1 MFRPP
6 PPGTKLTPWVPD
18 LIFTPISRAF
28 ERLGVYFYNRVIHRT
43 EIGLFDKR
51 WNPKVHGPYCHWRY
65 YGKPDTK
72 LMNVKV
78 AELPAWIGRR
88 EKTIGA
94 FYNEFMRQIWRVHN
108 KFYSG
113 PVYAPVVKTIFRFI
127 FAFSFLNWFVKQHR
141 YWEIKKN
148 LILKPLRCFFELQ
161 NQRTNSRPGK
171 FSFFGV
177 TSQRSI
183 AAPDVEGWSE
193 VIWRKRRVYMEQR
206 QVRPQFANNIY
217 GNEAPI
223 SKVDVQLSSE
233 PTALSLSET
242 ENTHQPVTRQLQRPN
257 LGISSFAPQE
267 ESELCESSLAQRRSA
282 HLPKLRQ
289 LSSNLT
295 NLSFEAG
302 SFRNEMGDINFK
314 YADCDTFAS
323 ELAELYS
330 YAELNEWTAN
340 GDSYQQFLQQKKM
353 STVWIGLAKAEKQ
366 AVLADI
372 IQYLEMSSAH
382 DRLEAARTLLYILQ
396 GAYLDLESPH
406 SEVVTDCMDE
416 ARRNLRSNGDFLENF
431 CLLQA
436 ACNAYLAYEAGVFRT
451 LCEVLLLEAN
461 DATEERQAYLDQIY
475 GNDRNPSAL
484 STHSNTRSLSST
496 DGAERP
502 KKTATMA
509 ENEMIRAVLSCLYH
523 MVESI
528 RRSEVLAKCTHVS
541 DYSAS
546 RLEQLQQQ
554 FIREL
559 REPIECIDK
568 PLLSFLFDLVPP
580 FIRGSCTR
588 IPIKKVMLLIWKVM
602 LASCGDMQQMKEE
615 KAKKRQTAGLPPI
628 EDTVTTAAK
637 MRATNFSTA
646 SEAAAEPSTRKTRRF
661 GGAENSRGRLNANRG
676 AFNRQQA
683 LTALS
688 GDDSSSVAPLP
699 PPLPLDID
707 DEPLDDEEASSL
719 VLNDSQPQG
728 DLPDGAAAAE
738 EHPIK
743 EEEDDPSTPLAHS
756 PIPSSLPW
764 TSKVRESEIEQFIEN
779 ERLKFY
785 GYKLPGDGK
794 SLFGFPPPVLQSVN
808 ALRRHLYTSTG
819 DLEIER
825 ERLLNKFP
833 FSHREQV
840 TESPAENLY
849 VHMVPTL
856 PTDSICF
863 LKVLL
868 AAIPAPKAKMESAII
883 LSDVLSKHSDAADML
898 SSSLNLDVCSST
910 HNVLEEAVRLA
921 IDINRHKEIIVKATT
936 AVLINLLKLF
946 RLTHIYQF
954 ENLAQQLVLTNCLPL
969 ILKFL
974 DQNMAKYFQS
984 KNELAPLCYPKAV
997 VWFATHERQWPILSA
1012 ENIAEEAHN
1021 QSYFLW
1027 RNVFSSV
1034 NLLRILN
1041 KLTKNKHS
1049 RTMMLVVFKSAPIL
1063 KRCLKIRLVT
1073 LTELINSF
1081 RPFQGIFQFYALK
1094 LLKMQ
1099 ARYLGRQWRRTNM
1112 DVISSIYMKVRHR
1125 LNDDWA
1131 FANETRCKSWDFQ
1144 MEERDLKSAIERFNS
1159 RRYGDLYPELTLIN
1173 DPKDK
1178 MSNGSQ
1184 FAEENENE
1192 QSEQEEEQE
1201 QEYDDELDLSEFE
1214 PVDNSATSLLSETP
1228 EFSVHFRR
1236 NYEKWL
1242 EDAVFRNP
1250 VDWDAVIKPTD
1261 ELEQMNRPSDSTELQ
1276 WLVGTFADTREL
1288 QRWFQRA
1295 SIDGVRILSVQID
1308 ALDRLVEIVE
1318 PEIKNMKQV
1327 IFVSNSDVLVQFLG
1341 LDKTARIL
1349 HQLSTFCPVITRL
1362 FERFDL
1368 SEKVARLHYVCSNVL
1383 RLRVKNGKTIC
1394 ETKTEKKDGAYG
1406 QTVCFLSSFDP
1417 TQELQT
1423 EEFTIDPTTLCIHAQ
1438 AYQLPKFQIEETQA
1452 NGPQDSLPK
1461 TTFDMGLNL
1470 SAEEQKAKRSTKLP
1484 FTHAQNEEGLV
1495 SLNIGAGKKI
1505 RAGGQ
1510 IIYTPDQGDDLDDSD
1525 PDEDLMI

>member
-1 MFRPP
+1 
-6 PPGTKLTPWVPD
+6 
-18 LIFTPISRAF
+18 
-28 ERLGVYFYNRVIHRT
+28 
-43 EIGLFDKR
+43 
-51 WNPKVHGPYCHWRY
+51 
-65 YGKPDTK
+65 
-72 LMNVKV
+72 
-78 AELPAWIGRR
+78 
-88 EKTIGA
+88 
-94 FYNEFMRQIWRVHN
+94 
-108 KFYSG
+108 
-113 PVYAPVVKTIFRFI
+113 
-127 FAFSFLNWFVKQHR
+127 
-141 YWEIKKN
+141 
-148 LILKPLRCFFELQ
+148 
-161 NQRTNSRPGK
+161 
-171 FSFFGV
+171 
-177 TSQRSI
+177 
-183 AAPDVEGWSE
+183 
-193 VIWRKRRVYMEQR
+193 MEQR

-223 SKVDVQLSSE
+223 SKVDVQLSSG
-233 PTALSLSET
+233 PTAVSVSET

-302 SFRNEMGDINFK
+302 SFRNEMGDIDFK

-340 GDSYQQFLQQKKM
+340 CDSYQQFLQQKKM
-353 STVWIGLAKAEKQ
+353 STVWIGLAKSEKQ

-416 ARRNLRSNGDFLENF
+416 ARRNLRSDGDFLENF

-461 DATEERQAYLDQIY
+461 DATEERQAYLDQMY

-602 LASCGDMQQMKEE
+602 LASCGDLQQMKEE
-615 KAKKRQTAGLPPI
+615 KAKKRQAAGLPPI

-637 MRATNFSTA
+637 MRATNFSAA
-646 SEAAAEPSTRKTRRF
+646 SEAAAEPSTRKTRRL

-699 PPLPLDID
+699 PPLPLDVD
-707 DEPLDDEEASSL
+707 DEPLEDEEASSL
-719 VLNDSQPQG
+719 VLNDPQPQG

-756 PIPSSLPW
+756 PVPTSLPW

-997 VWFATHERQWPILSA
+997 VWFATHERQWPILNA

-1063 KRCLKIRLVT
+1063 KRCLKIRL
-1073 LTELINSF
+1073 
-1081 RPFQGIFQFYALK
+1081 GIFQFYALK

-1228 EFSVHFRR
+1228 EFSIHFRR

-1261 ELEQMNRPSDSTELQ
+1261 ELEQIVTMN
-1276 WLVGTFADTREL
+1276 
-1288 QRWFQRA
+1288 
-1295 SIDGVRILSVQID
+1295 
-1308 ALDRLVEIVE
+1308 
-1318 PEIKNMKQV
+1318 
-1327 IFVSNSDVLVQFLG
+1327 
-1341 LDKTARIL
+1341 
-1349 HQLSTFCPVITRL
+1349 
-1362 FERFDL
+1362 
-1368 SEKVARLHYVCSNVL
+1368 
-1383 RLRVKNGKTIC
+1383 
-1394 ETKTEKKDGAYG
+1394 
-1406 QTVCFLSSFDP
+1406 
-1417 TQELQT
+1417 
-1423 EEFTIDPTTLCIHAQ
+1423 
-1438 AYQLPKFQIEETQA
+1438 
-1452 NGPQDSLPK
+1452 
-1461 TTFDMGLNL
+1461 
-1470 SAEEQKAKRSTKLP
+1470 
-1484 FTHAQNEEGLV
+1484 
-1495 SLNIGAGKKI
+1495 
-1505 RAGGQ
+1505 
-1510 IIYTPDQGDDLDDSD
+1510 
-1525 PDEDLMI
+1525 